1 MDPLMFG
8 MFATRQDNLDKA
20 VELFV
25 ECEERDLD
33 CVQMQILA
41 ECGLGPDIT
50 SSELEYIQREVNK
63 RI

>member
-8 MFATRQDNLDKA
+8 MFATRQNNLDRA

-25 ECEERDLD
+25 QCEERDLD

-41 ECGLGPDIT
+41 ECGLGSDIT